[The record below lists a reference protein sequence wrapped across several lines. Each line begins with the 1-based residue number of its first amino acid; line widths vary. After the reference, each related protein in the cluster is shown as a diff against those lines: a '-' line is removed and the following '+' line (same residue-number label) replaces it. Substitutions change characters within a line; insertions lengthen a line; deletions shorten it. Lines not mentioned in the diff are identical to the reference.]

1 MNPYTK
7 LSPAAASR
15 QAASAQLFAPEVYL
29 EEEDLLPKPEKK
41 DPMIGEISRL
51 RNELRGEARA
61 LRTQMARPQRVPAE
75 LLAEIATLRAAV
87 DELLANSTQE
97 ESGGDN
103 TLASVLRRRGIEGG
117 AATAITR
124 VILTAVARAD
134 EDVLLTNELLQEAAS
149 TIVKTAAWPAKHMSG
164 PKAKIL
170 VALVGPAG
178 VGKTTTAAKLAA
190 RAKMARK
197 SVALVS
203 CDSFRVGAMDQLQ
216 KYAELMD
223 ATFHSATTQEEL
235 LEILGKETADVII
248 VDTSGRAV
256 QGDATEALLG
266 SSDVRTAA
274 ANHRKVEVL
283 LCVPASL
290 RANDAA
296 RVHRDFAAAQPTGL
310 VVTKTDETD
319 APAGILH
326 AAFATRLPVTTIC
339 HGQRVPEDICSASDE
354 IVGELLF
361 PSNHNSKGN
370 VSK

>member
-7 LSPAAASR
+7 LSPAR
-15 QAASAQLFAPEVYL
+15 QAAPERALFAPEVYL
-29 EEEDLLPKPEKK
+29 EEDDLLPAKAEKK

-61 LRTQMARPQRVPAE
+61 LRTQMARPPRVPAE

-87 DELLANSTQE
+87 DELLANSNSNSTQE
-97 ESGGDN
+97 ESDN

-117 AATAITR
+117 AASAITR
-124 VILTAVARAD
+124 IILAAVAQAD
-134 EDVLLTNELLQEAAS
+134 EDVLLTNELLREAAS
-149 TIVKTAAWPAKHMSG
+149 MIVKTAAWPAKTMSIA
-164 PKAKIL
+164 KAKML

-223 ATFHSATTQEEL
+223 ATFHSATTQDEL
-235 LEILGKETADVII
+235 LEILAKETADVII

-266 SSDVRTAA
+266 SSDVRVAA
-274 ANHRKVEVL
+274 SNTRKVEVL

-296 RVHRDFAAAQPTGL
+296 RVHRDFATAQPTGL
-310 VVTKTDETD
+310 IVTKTDETD

-326 AAFATRLPVTTIC
+326 AAFATRLPITTIC
-339 HGQRVPEDICSASDE
+339 DGQRVPEDIRPATDE
-354 IVGELLF
+354 TIGSLLF
-361 PSNHNSKGN
+361 PNTNSKGN

>member
-7 LSPAAASR
+7 LSPSR
-15 QAASAQLFAPEVYL
+15 QAAHERAPLFAPEVYL
-29 EEEDLLPKPEKK
+29 EDDDLLPAKPEKK
-41 DPMIGEISRL
+41 DPMVGELARL

-87 DELLANSTQE
+87 DELLANSTHE
-97 ESGGDN
+97 DSDN

-117 AATAITR
+117 AASAITR

-134 EDVLLTNELLQEAAS
+134 EDVLLTNELLREAAAM
-149 TIVKTAAWPAKHMSG
+149 IVKTAPWPAKTMAQDKS
-164 PKAKIL
+164 AKMLI
-170 VALVGPAG
+170 ALVGPAG

-216 KYAELMD
+216 KYAELME
-223 ATFHSATTQEEL
+223 ATFHSVTTQDEL

-256 QGDATEALLG
+256 QADATEALLG
-266 SSDVRTAA
+266 ASDVRVAA
-274 ANHRKVEVL
+274 SSSRRVEVL

-296 RVHRDFAAAQPTGL
+296 RAHRDFAAAQPTGL

-319 APAGILH
+319 TPAGILH

-339 HGQRVPEDICSASDE
+339 NGQRVPEDIHGATDE
-354 IVGELLF
+354 NVGALLF
-361 PSNHNSKGN
+361 PNNGQRKGN